1 LFEGGEYEQIVSCIT
16 IVCFVFLVI
25 GCATIISGRNQS
37 LPVVSTPSG
46 AKVIVNGVQ
55 QQSPCTLVLDRKQP
69 LYQVRVEKDG
79 YEPVEITLRKGVN
92 GWVWG
97 NLIFGG
103 IIGLIVDLCTGSV
116 NKFTPTELEV
126 SLVQKKLGLN
136 DLKSKDILFVKLK
149 EDIQ

>member
-1 LFEGGEYEQIVSCIT
+1 MKKIVSCVTAIS
-16 IVCFVFLVI
+16 FVFLVI
-25 GCATIISGRNQS
+25 GCCTIISGRNQS
-37 LPVVSTPSG
+37 LPVVSNPSG

-55 QQSPCTLVLDRKQP
+55 QQSPCTLVLDRKQL
-69 LYQVRVEKDG
+69 LYQVRVEKEG

-97 NLIFGG
+97 NLLFGG
-103 IIGLIVDLCTGSV
+103 IIGLIIDLCTGSV

-136 DLKSKDILFVKLK
+136 DLNGKDILFVKLNEHNK
-149 EDIQ
+149 